1 MQVNTS
7 IWGAPETWVNGSTSE
22 QKASIKFAESSRDTY
37 RENYENGNIDLNSI
51 DLSPCY
57 WGIGKGSIFRN
68 PHYLSPYLLDG
79 ETKVAIDDVLDDS
92 QTSFPLMFFTAS
104 SVTNQETRFNYR
116 YSPRRTTSPPQA
128 VPFSTKI
135 VLGFRYKDIILEPI
149 VLCKDNTFASSN
161 RFATL
166 YSYIENAVYETYPRI
181 TGIGY
186 TSYAGDGSVN
196 RSKIYFYPLTTYAIK
211 EYDLYYGT
219 NYFWCQ
225 YLSNFLMNGVE
236 IGTTQNPTI
245 GATHT
250 LTTTDINNL
259 IGDSVTALA
268 YKYSANESTRVPFY
282 YFDTEN
288 ELWQI
293 NKTVIRSGSEKW
305 YPYPYIEVTAENAE
319 TVRNYVLSQIAY
331 LGLPFVYDPSKSA
344 QGQIGDIGVFLPVF
358 DQNGVTTGDY
368 AEGTNA
374 LRLPNAQWVD
384 GRESGY
390 DPNHP
395 TDEGDYGDLS
405 NRIPSRFAVGGLGL
419 YVTNYQT
426 LYSLQQFLNGTYAP
440 TQDALTADFKGT
452 NPQDYI
458 ISIQKYPS
466 DALLPTSA
474 TQSDIYIGK
483 IDSTF
488 DAYKLIEPPGTQL
501 GHYSFGELTVGSGQ
515 IPIYGDFRDYQ
526 SKITLLMPFVGTAE
540 LDPRLYVGHSIGLE
554 YVIDYLTG
562 SVAAEIK
569 RDGLTV
575 ETKTSKLSITVPFL
589 AGNMGQYQNQLAQ
602 LEMSIEQSKIKQIT
616 GAVTTVFSIG
626 GAAATVAGGGSE
638 LAGLGSG
645 AGIIRGASNMLLERI
660 NQESLEYQVE
670 HTQPSVGTI
679 STASPGNAFE
689 MDDRARL
696 LIWRPYMLAG
706 YDAAI
711 YSHVVGNAT
720 LRAAQLSSFTGL
732 TVAAAA
738 ELSGIYTIDG
748 TKAATE
754 QELQMIKRALLAGV
768 YV

>member
-7 IWGAPETWVNGSTSE
+7 IWGAPETWVDGTTAQ
-22 QKASIKFAESSRDTY
+22 QKAGIKFADATKDTY
-37 RENYENGNIDLNSI
+37 REQYQLGTIPLNTIDS
-51 DLSPCY
+51 SPAF
-57 WGIGKGSIFRN
+57 WGIGKGSIWCK
-68 PHYLSPYLLDG
+68 PHYLSPYQFDG
-79 ETKVAIDDVLDDS
+79 ETKVAIDPMLNEINSLPCIIMGDAGLGNQYVRYNNRYAPMITEAPPNQPGYSAQIILD
-92 QTSFPLMFFTAS
+92 FTYK
-104 SVTNQETRFNYR
+104 N
-116 YSPRRTTSPPQA
+116 
-128 VPFSTKI
+128 I
-135 VLGFRYKDIILEPI
+135 VLVPWIQ
-149 VLCKDNTFASSN
+149 CKPTGWSSN
-161 RFATL
+161 VSSYSL
-166 YSYIENAVYETYPRI
+166 YDYITNSRYNTNPEIV
-181 TGIGY
+181 GIGFH
-186 TSYAGDGSVN
+186 SFMGDGSVN
-196 RSKIYFYPLTTYAIK
+196 RSSSNIGICSPVDYKVYPV
-211 EYDLYYGT
+211 YYGST
-219 NYFWCQ
+219 YFWAQQGCSH
-225 YLSNFLMNGVE
+225 LLATTNLGNTGRCL
-236 IGTTQNPTI
+236 IGNTF
-245 GATHT
+245 
-250 LTTTDINNL
+250 TTTSTTIDNL

-268 YKYSANESTRVPFY
+268 YKYSVSSSTSIKLY
-282 YFDTEN
+282 YFDPEDPIWT
-288 ELWQI
+288 I
-293 NKTVIRSGSEKW
+293 NKTTVRSSKTVW
-305 YPYPYIEVTAENAE
+305 YEYPYISVSSTNIDD
-319 TVRNYVLSQIAY
+319 VKDYILSQIAY
-331 LGLPFVYDPSKSA
+331 IGLPFVLNPDDA
-344 QGQIGDIGVFLPVF
+344 DRGQIGDIGVFLPVF
-358 DQNGVTTGDY
+358 DQSGITTGDY
-368 AEGTNA
+368 AEGENA
-374 LRLPNAQWVD
+374 RRLPNAQWTD

-390 DPNHP
+390 DPNRP
-395 TDEGDYGDLS
+395 PEDGDYGDLS

-466 DALLPTSA
+466 AALLPSSA
-474 TQSDIYIGK
+474 TKYNIYIGK

-488 DAYKLIEPPGTQL
+488 DAYNLTELQGTHL
-501 GHYSFGELTVGSGQ
+501 GHFTFGELTFGSGQ

-540 LDPRLYVGHSIGLE
+540 LDPRLYVGHTIGLE

-575 ETKTSKLSITVPFL
+575 ETKTSKISINVPFL

-626 GAAATVAGGGSE
+626 GAAATAAGGGSE

-711 YSHVVGNAT
+711 YAHVVGHAT
-720 LRAAQLSSFTGL
+720 LRAAQLSSFSGL

-754 QELQMIKRALLAGV
+754 QELQMIKRALLVGV